1 MQIRNAEFTQANP
14 SAPNA
19 RAQRA
24 ADTAA
29 ASLPVLAAPDRESAN
44 RRTVEAGFWPK
55 LRKFM
60 ARIPFADEAVAAY
73 FAIRDPA
80 TPRRSKLLLLAA
92 LAYFIMPTDAIPD
105 FLAMFGFT
113 DDAAVFWAAWSLARS
128 TVKPEHRVQAAEA
141 IEELRNAEAA
151 SKPDD

>member
-1 MQIRNAEFTQANP
+1 MQIRNAQAGP
-14 SAPNA
+14 ADRPTLHA
-19 RAQRA
+19 RAARVA
-24 ADTAA
+24 KSAA
-29 ASLPVLAAPDRESAN
+29 AALPVLAAPSREGAN

-55 LRKFM
+55 LHKFM

-92 LAYFIMPTDAIPD
+92 LAYFITPADAIPD

-113 DDAAVFWAAWSLARS
+113 DDAAVFWAAWSLARN
-128 TVKPEHRVQAAEA
+128 TVKPAHRALAAKA
-141 IEELRNAEAA
+141 IEELRNDQAD
-151 SKPDD
+151 PGQ

>member
-1 MQIRNAEFTQANP
+1 MQIRNAQA
-14 SAPNA
+14 APGDGAAAHA
-19 RAQRA
+19 RMNRA
-24 ADTAA
+24 AESAA
-29 ASLPVLAAPDRESAN
+29 ASLPVLAAPNREGAN

-92 LAYFIMPTDAIPD
+92 LAYFITPADAIPD

-113 DDAAVFWAAWSLARS
+113 DDAAVFWAAWSLARN
-128 TVKPEHRVQAAEA
+128 TVTSAHRALAAKA
-141 IEELRNAEAA
+141 IEELR
-151 SKPDD
+151 DDQADQGH